1 MKLEVYLTK
10 IKRRHNVF
18 LKNYRRGINMFS
30 LSQPTEKNKSG
41 NIDPGD
47 SIYKQ
52 PDVALLNE
60 KQWRYVQRRYHIS
73 PRELEV
79 AKLICKGYIN
89 GDIAAKLNVKPGTIK
104 THIKSIFGKTRA
116 RNKITLLLRFMED
129 VNEFFS
135 KSPHT
140 SPVPIVD
147 SEKQN

>member
-1 MKLEVYLTK
+1 MLLPPDPVKQDKKE
-10 IKRRHNVF
+10 
-18 LKNYRRGINMFS
+18 
-30 LSQPTEKNKSG
+30 

-79 AKLICKGYIN
+79 AKLICKGFVN
-89 GDIAAKLNVKPGTIK
+89 GDIADKLNVKPGTVK

-135 KSPHT
+135 ESPHT
-140 SPVPIVD
+140 SSVSIVD
-147 SEKQN
+147 RKKPTKNTPASGETLKKF

>member
-1 MKLEVYLTK
+1 MILPSDPVRQDKK
-10 IKRRHNVF
+10 D
-18 LKNYRRGINMFS
+18 
-30 LSQPTEKNKSG
+30 

-79 AKLICKGYIN
+79 AKLICKGFVN
-89 GDIAAKLNVKPGTIK
+89 GDIAAKLNVKPGTVK
-104 THIKSIFGKTRA
+104 THIKSIFGKTHA

-129 VNEFFS
+129 VNDFFS
-135 KSPHT
+135 KST
-140 SPVPIVD
+140 SISSPL
-147 SEKQN
+147 

>member
-1 MKLEVYLTK
+1 MLVPSDP
-10 IKRRHNVF
+10 V
-18 LKNYRRGINMFS
+18 
-30 LSQPTEKNKSG
+30 NKDKKE

-79 AKLICKGYIN
+79 AKLICRGYVN
-89 GDIAAKLNVKPGTIK
+89 GDIAAKLDVKPGTVK
-104 THIKSIFGKTRA
+104 THIKSIFGKTHA

-129 VNEFFS
+129 VNKFFS
-135 KSPHT
+135 ESAGISSIPIMNKKKPGKSTPA
-140 SPVPIVD
+140 SG
-147 SEKQN
+147 EMLKNY

>member
-1 MKLEVYLTK
+1 MLLPSDPV
-10 IKRRHNVF
+10 RRD
-18 LKNYRRGINMFS
+18 KK
-30 LSQPTEKNKSG
+30 E

-52 PDVALLNE
+52 PEVALLNE

-79 AKLICKGYIN
+79 AKLICKGFIN
-89 GDIAAKLNVKPGTIK
+89 GDIAAKLNVKPGTVK

-129 VNEFFS
+129 VNKFFS
-135 KSPHT
+135 ESPHT
-140 SPVPIVD
+140 SSVPIVD
-147 SEKQN
+147 TEKQTKKTPASGETLKKF